1 MQAGRKGY
9 EGERVDAMPSFPEA
23 GGIQYLEAED
33 IGLAPSLFSECLQN
47 MEHNVIIIMRV
58 REIRRIEEMKMQ
70 NVLREKPK
78 WMLFI
83 LGG

>member
-1 MQAGRKGY
+1 MVLRCITVYK
-9 EGERVDAMPSFPEA
+9 FN
-23 GGIQYLEAED
+23 L
-33 IGLAPSLFSECLQN
+33 SLFSECLQN